1 MKPPAQ
7 VLSEYLAA
15 TTPMHWMFDE
25 VAEYLFGDKS
35 REERE
40 ELADELFER
49 LDDERDRFAGSALAD
64 CDLVDFTLHVQ
75 KTAGRVLETSY
86 ATIPSPVVLLEMC
99 LKVCEPTD
107 EVHVLHRYASGDV
120 CDFEARWPFGMDWA
134 VRATTP
140 MGETLYEDGDI
151 ATDDLDFIVPQSRW
165 RVALAVLAG
174 VVSGVVLGALI
185 PRRSR

>member
-35 REERE
+35 RDDRE
-40 ELADELFER
+40 DLAEDLFDR
-49 LDDERDRFAGSALAD
+49 LDEERDRFASSALTES
-64 CDLVDFTLHVQ
+64 DLVDFTLHVQ
-75 KTAGRVLETSY
+75 KTGGRVLETSY

-120 CDFEARWPFGMDWA
+120 CDFEATWPFGMDWA

-140 MGETLYEDGDI
+140 MGETLHEDGDI
-151 ATDDLDFIVPQSRW
+151 STDDLAFIAPQSRW
-165 RVALAVLAG
+165 WMALAVGVG

-185 PRRSR
+185 PRRNR

>member
-7 VLSEYLAA
+7 VLSEYLAT

-25 VAEYLFGDKS
+25 VAEYLFGDKE

-40 ELADELFER
+40 ELAEDLFER
-49 LDDERDRFAGSALAD
+49 LDDERDRFAASALQD
-64 CDLVDFTLHVQ
+64 CDLVDFALRVE
-75 KTAGRVLETSY
+75 KPSGRVLETSY
-86 ATIPSPVVLLEMC
+86 VSIPSPVLLLEMC
-99 LKVCEPTD
+99 LKVCEPAD

-134 VRATTP
+134 VQATTP
-140 MGETLYEDGDI
+140 MGETLQDEGEI
-151 ATDDLDFIVPQSRW
+151 VTDDLFLDFPQSRW
-165 RVALAVLAG
+165 RVAFAVLCG
-174 VVSGVVLGALI
+174 IVSGVVLGALI